1 MAMKFAGAPALP
13 STLACRA
20 LVINSMLFR
29 APDGLRA
36 VPGPDRD
43 RPAPIS
49 SQLVRLRPSV
59 RLSVRWLWAVERRIM
74 TSIHPSTLERA
85 RAGGLTRRPL
95 HSKRAHAQKPR
106 PPAAR
111 PQLCDSPLCVVIV
124 IAMQHHHHP
133 GQVSSH

>member
-36 VPGPDRD
+36 VPGPDRG

-49 SQLVRLRPSV
+49 SQLVRLRPS
-59 RLSVRWLWAVERRIM
+59 RTSVRPLVVGCRKAHNDLHP
-74 TSIHPSTLERA
+74 SIHT
-85 RAGGLTRRPL
+85 
-95 HSKRAHAQKPR
+95 
-106 PPAAR
+106 
-111 PQLCDSPLCVVIV
+111 
-124 IAMQHHHHP
+124 
-133 GQVSSH
+133 